1 MKGVRDMLANKMIAV
16 LAVSVGLV
24 FAAAFA
30 VQAYSPDEGTFAP
43 IFYTGKIVG
52 IDPAYK
58 TLIVQAD
65 PKDEAYFT
73 VTDRASLVVCGS
85 EVDFKDLK
93 VGETVTVRFF
103 TESLGGNRLI
113 TDLRDE
119 MKC

>member
-1 MKGVRDMLANKMIAV
+1 MFAKNIMAV
-16 LAVSVGLV
+16 LAVSIGLV

-30 VQAYSPDEGTFAP
+30 VQAYDSGETTFAP
-43 IFYTGKIVG
+43 VYFSGTIVG
-52 IDPAYK
+52 IDPAYRIL
-58 TLIVQAD
+58 TVQSD
-65 PKDEAYFT
+65 LKDEAYFT
-73 VTDRASLVVCGS
+73 VTDRASLVVCGN

-103 TESLGGNRLI
+103 TESLGGSRLI